1 MDIFPQIT
9 HRKLTRKILRYYI
22 NYRKYPLKA
31 AHKNVN
37 QNKRRIRNGGVATH
51 KANLSTIFFIC
62 KEILKIN
69 EKNVNLPIG
78 KLIMKHDRYVIKEV
92 YIITKHEDA

>member
-1 MDIFPQIT
+1 MDIFTQIT
-9 HRKLTRKILRYYI
+9 HRKLTKKSLRYYI
-22 NYRKYPLKA
+22 NYRKCHLKS

-37 QNKRRIRNGGVATH
+37 QNKRKIRNGGVATR
-51 KANLSTIFFIC
+51 KANLTTIFFIC

-92 YIITKHEDA
+92 YIISKYENA